1 MLSTITETGIKET
14 PRDRLAW
21 ARRAGVGRVSAVAVL
36 AGVLVSYGA
45 FAVLVGAA
53 TAVVAALGIDADL
66 TEREWRNAG
75 NGVGIAAGMLLFLA
89 YLFGGYV
96 SGRMARRAGLT
107 NGLFVFI
114 GGLAVAAATVGIV
127 QASGESGETV
137 DRLRESLSTFGVP
150 LSGSQWGAV
159 GTVAGIGALAGMLLG
174 AAFGGLLGERWHAKM
189 ARAALDTEVRDNQSY
204 VEDRDIVVTDDGVA
218 PASPLPS
225 RTSDGHAV
233 AKTSTRPPDR

>member
-1 MLSTITETGIKET
+1 LSTLTETGIRET

-21 ARRAGVGRVSAVAVL
+21 AKRAGVGRVSAVAVI

-75 NGVGIAAGMLLFLA
+75 NGAGIVAGILLFLA

-96 SGRMARRAGLT
+96 SGRMARRAGLI

-127 QASGESGETV
+127 QAAGESGEAMA
-137 DRLRESLSTFGVP
+137 RLRESLANFGVP
-150 LSGSQWGAV
+150 TSGSQWGAV
-159 GTVAGIGALAGMLLG
+159 GTVAGMAALAGMLLG
-174 AAFGGLLGERWHAKM
+174 AVLGGTLGERWHAKM
-189 ARAALDTEVRDNQSY
+189 ARAALDTEVRNNQSH
-204 VEDRDIVVTDDGVA
+204 VEDRDILVERDGVV
-218 PASPLPS
+218 PASPIPP
-225 RTSDGHAV
+225 RASDGHAV
-233 AKTSTRPPDR
+233 AKTSTRPADR